1 MSEHDDSYP
10 RQSARTQRFTLGEP
24 RDVVVSPDGQ
34 RIVFLR
40 SRGGTDPV
48 NCLWVVDAA
57 TGDEHLVADPDAL
70 LGGRD
75 DDLPPEERAR
85 RERARETGGGITAF
99 ATDAGVTVTAF
110 AIGGRLF
117 VGGLLSGQA
126 RELPVA
132 GPVFDPRPD
141 PRAER
146 VAYVSGR
153 LLCIAELDGRWRVLA
168 GGDDDEPETVTWGSA
183 EFVAAEEMDRMRGYW
198 WSPDGSALA
207 VCRVDTAPVQRWY
220 LADPADPAEPPRELP
235 YPAAGTP
242 NADVTLH
249 VIGLDGSIVDVE
261 WDRDAFPYI
270 AEVQWSEAGL
280 IAAVMSRDQR
290 VLDVVRVDPATG
302 ATDVLFEDR
311 DDTWVEL
318 VLGVPRLTR

>member
-1 MSEHDDSYP
+1 MQHVLDCAYGSWAMSEHDDSYP

-57 TGDEHLVADPDAL
+57 TGDERLVADPDAL

-75 DDLPPEERAR
+75 DDLPPEEQAR

-141 PRAER
+141 PRAR
-146 VAYVSGR
+146 ARR
-153 LLCIAELDGRWRVLA
+153 LR
-168 GGDDDEPETVTWGSA
+168 
-183 EFVAAEEMDRMRGYW
+183 
-198 WSPDGSALA
+198 
-207 VCRVDTAPVQRWY
+207 QR
-220 LADPADPAEPPRELP
+220 
-235 YPAAGTP
+235 PAAVHRR
-242 NADVTLH
+242 A
-249 VIGLDGSIVDVE
+249 
-261 WDRDAFPYI
+261 RR
-270 AEVQWSEAGL
+270 
-280 IAAVMSRDQR
+280 AVARAR
-290 VLDVVRVDPATG
+290 R
-302 ATDVLFEDR
+302 
-311 DDTWVEL
+311 W
-318 VLGVPRLTR
+318 

>member
-1 MSEHDDSYP
+1 M
-10 RQSARTQRFTLGEP
+10 
-24 RDVVVSPDGQ
+24 
-34 RIVFLR
+34 FLR

-57 TGDEHLVADPDAL
+57 TGEERLVADPDLL

-75 DDLPPEERAR
+75 DELPPEEQAR

-99 ATDAGVTVTAF
+99 ATDGAVTVTAF

-141 PRAER
+141 PLARR

-153 LLCIAELDGRWRVLA
+153 LLCLAELDGRWTVLA
-168 GGDDDEPETVTWGSA
+168 GGDDDEPESVTWGSA
-183 EFVAAEEMDRMRGYW
+183 DFIAAEEMGRLRGYW

-220 LADPADPAEPPRELP
+220 LADPADPAVPPRELA

-249 VIGLDGSIVDVE
+249 VIGLDGDDRRRRVGSRCVPLPRRRAMDRCRPDRHGAVARPARARRAPRRSATGGTDVA
-261 WDRDAFPYI
+261 RVRGPRRAVGRARRRAFP
-270 AEVQWSEAGL
+270 ACSATARSSRVPTATAAAGCSST
-280 IAAVMSRDQR
+280 ASR
-290 VLDVVRVDPATG
+290 
-302 ATDVLFEDR
+302 
-311 DDTWVEL
+311 
-318 VLGVPRLTR
+318 